1 MKARS
6 GRSRT
11 ADLFSAPRPAPVPA
25 PAPILSTPSGGV
37 PPTPQGRVGPRVKQ
51 LWYAVVFPQELVAP
65 TDLQRLALRAQQF
78 TSFVSIEAPNALLLE
93 VKGSLRLFGSLE
105 QLQARIDA
113 VWQALGLAAVS
124 AVAPATLA
132 ALWCARAGKRLRIED
147 PSLLAGRLAPLSLT
161 CTAWDADQ
169 LRLLQ
174 AVGITRL
181 GELLR
186 LPRAGLARRLGAAA
200 VLDLDIALGKQPAPR
215 RAFVVRERFRERS
228 DLEMEI
234 EHVALLEQAA
244 APLILRCAQF
254 LRTRQSG
261 VQSFELRLRHR
272 SAPTARIRL
281 GLASVTSEAHRLTDV
296 LAQRLTRL
304 ELSAPVRAIELV
316 SGALQPLSAVSC
328 DAFSA
333 VGGGGGRDTVSQ
345 LVERLR
351 ARLGER
357 AVYGVSAIAEHRP
370 ERAWRRVQDM
380 TGAMAEKRPLQSM
393 PRPIWLLD
401 EPLSLSQQEMRELL
415 RGNTVLQQDPERIES
430 GWWDGKGVARDY
442 YSVRPAHG
450 AKLWIFQERHTQCW
464 YLHGLFA

>member
-11 ADLFSAPRPAPVPA
+11 ADLFSAPQPAPVPA

-147 PSLLAGRLAPLSLT
+147 PSLLAGRLAPLSLA

-200 VLDLDIALGKQPAPR
+200 VLDLEIALGKQPAPR

-234 EHVALLEQAA
+234 EQVALLEQAA

-304 ELSAPVRAIELV
+304 ELSAPV
-316 SGALQPLSAVSC
+316 
-328 DAFSA
+328 
-333 VGGGGGRDTVSQ
+333 
-345 LVERLR
+345 
-351 ARLGER
+351 R

-430 GWWDGKGVARDY
+430 GWWDGQGVARDY